1 MNTREKI
8 AGIIGGMGPEATVDL
23 MQRIIRLTPALDD
36 GDHIR
41 CLVDNNPKIPSRIR
55 AIIEGQGEDPGPCM
69 AAMAQGLEA
78 AGADFLAIACNT
90 AHFYYETVRAA
101 VAIPVIHMVKAVLAH
116 MTESHPNCS
125 EIGILASPAIRI
137 TRLYENILGP
147 AGIRIL
153 YPDPDDQ
160 DRLFQI
166 IRNVKAGDLGPT
178 VQKQYDRVFGHLE
191 KKGVALAVVA
201 CTELSAL
208 GRETGQAASLACL
221 DAAEIL
227 AQRIVDVAKGVKP
240 L

>member
-1 MNTREKI
+1 MKRQGNEKT

-23 MQRIIRLTPALDD
+23 MRRIIRLTPALDD

-41 CLVDNNPKIPSRIR
+41 CLVDSNPKIPSRIA
-55 AIIEGQGEDPGPCM
+55 AIIEGRGEDPGPCM
-69 AAMAQGLEA
+69 AGMAKGLEA

-90 AHFYYETVRAA
+90 AHFYYETVCAA
-101 VAIPVIHMVKAVLAH
+101 VTIPVIHMVKTVLDH
-116 MTESHPNCS
+116 LTEYHPGCS

-147 AGIRIL
+147 AGIKIL
-153 YPDPDDQ
+153 YPDQEDQ
-160 DRLFQI
+160 DRLFQV
-166 IRNVKAGDLGPT
+166 IRKVKAGDLGPT
-178 VQKQYDRVFGHLE
+178 AQEQYNRVCGHLT
-191 KKGVALAVVA
+191 KKGVALAITA

-208 GRETGQAASLACL
+208 GRETGKALVCL

-227 AQRIVDVAKGVKP
+227 AKRIVAVAKGVKP